1 VVRQYAAIMASL
13 GMTLVLMRAL
23 RNGGAF
29 EAAVVSAMVW
39 MATLGCVG
47 YVTASIARAVIDESV
62 RQRIEAELAAQSIPQ
77 TAQTS

>member
-1 VVRQYAAIMASL
+1 MARQYAAIMASL

-39 MATLGCVG
+39 MATLGAIG
-47 YVTASIARAVIDESV
+47 YVAATIARSVIDESV
-62 RQRIEAELAAQSIPQ
+62 RQRLEDELANQPNPIPN
-77 TAQTS
+77 TTT